1 VSVNI
6 AVPERPSS
14 PEKDSVRGLTGSDVN
29 VHTLA
34 SSDLTVTADEEVGR
48 ITAPMRASENME
60 EVQC

>member
-1 VSVNI
+1 
-6 AVPERPSS
+6 
-14 PEKDSVRGLTGSDVN
+14 LTGRDVN

-48 ITAPMRASENME
+48 ITAPTTASENME